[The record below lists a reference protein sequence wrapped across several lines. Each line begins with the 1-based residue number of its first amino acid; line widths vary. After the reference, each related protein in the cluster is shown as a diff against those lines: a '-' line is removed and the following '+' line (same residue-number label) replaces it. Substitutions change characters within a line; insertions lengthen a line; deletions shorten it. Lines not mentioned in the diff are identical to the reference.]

1 VELPVKIAFIAAS
14 AVPFNAAN
22 SIQVMKTCQAFAQ
35 LGHLVH
41 LVVPGSQAG
50 EWSSLKDFYGLS
62 TPFEITWLTV
72 APHLRRYDLAW
83 KAVRLARRI
92 KADLVYTWMLQ
103 VAWLSLWQRLPVMLE
118 LHDRITGQIGPTL
131 FRQVIDSRGKKRL
144 LPITQALLNALQQ
157 EFKVTFPP
165 GLAVVSPDGVDQER
179 YVGLPEPP
187 AARLALGLPECP
199 TAVYTGHFYA
209 GRGLGLLFDLAQSN
223 PQINFLWVGGRLA
236 DIAMWKQR
244 LQSAGV
250 DNVFL
255 PGFVENARLA
265 LYQAAGDVLLMPYG
279 RSVSTSSGGNTADI
293 CSPMKMFEYM
303 AAGRAILSSDLPVFH
318 EVLNPTNA
326 VFCPVDEPVVWSTAL
341 NALIADTNRRIT
353 LGQQAQRDVA
363 LYTWRVRAQHALEGF
378 F

>member
-1 VELPVKIAFIAAS
+1 MKIAFIAAS

-41 LVVPGSQAG
+41 LMVPGSQAV
-50 EWSSLKDFYGLS
+50 EWSYLKDFYGLS
-62 TPFEITWLTV
+62 TPFEITWLTIS
-72 APHLRRYDLAW
+72 PRLRRYDLAW

-103 VAWLSLWQRLPVMLE
+103 AAWLGLWQRLPVMLE
-118 LHDRITGQIGPTL
+118 LHDRITGQIGPIL
-131 FRQVIDSRGKKRL
+131 FRQILAQRGKKRL
-144 LPITQALLNALQQ
+144 LPITRALLIALEQ
-157 EFKVTFPP
+157 EFEVNLPP
-165 GLAVVSPDGVDQER
+165 ELVVVSPDGVDLER
-179 YVGLPEPP
+179 YAGLPDPQ
-187 AARLALGLPECP
+187 AARKALGLQERP
-199 TAVYTGHFYA
+199 TAVYSGHFYA
-209 GRGLGLLFDLAQSN
+209 GRGMGLLFDLAQSN
-223 PQINFLWVGGRLA
+223 PQINFLWVGGHPA

-279 RSVSTSSGGNTADI
+279 NAVSTSGGGNTADI

-303 AAGRAILSSDLPVFH
+303 AAARAILSSDLPVLH

-326 VFCPVDEPVVWSTAL
+326 VFCPVDEPVIWSTAL

-353 LGQQAQRDVA
+353 LGQQAQRDVTR
-363 LYTWRVRAQHALEGF
+363 YTWRVRAQHALEGF